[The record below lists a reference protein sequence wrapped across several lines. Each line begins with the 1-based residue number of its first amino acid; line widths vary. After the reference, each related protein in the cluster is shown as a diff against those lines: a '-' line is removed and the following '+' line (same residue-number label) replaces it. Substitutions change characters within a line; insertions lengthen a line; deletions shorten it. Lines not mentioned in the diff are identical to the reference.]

1 MMTKKTADRG
11 AEGRSADTAGAASV
25 PQLSE
30 AEVQRAIAL
39 DNQLCFALHSAAH
52 AFQRA
57 YKPHLERLRLTY
69 PQYLV
74 MLALWQ
80 QGSMSVKALGE
91 ALFLDSGTLSP
102 LLKRLEQ
109 AGHVIRKRDPG
120 DERQVNITLTPAGRA
135 LREEAFGILTSMLEK
150 TGCSVAEAGG
160 LRDQLQAL
168 RQQLDANRG
177 L

>member
-1 MMTKKTADRG
+1 MSKKTAHSNASDAPSPRG
-11 AEGRSADTAGAASV
+11 ADGDG
-25 PQLSE
+25 QL
-30 AEVQRAIAL
+30 IAL

-57 YKPHLERLRLTY
+57 YKPHLERLKLTY

-74 MLALWQ
+74 MLALWE
-80 QGSMSVKALGE
+80 QGAMSVKALGE

-120 DERQVNITLTPAGRA
+120 DERQVNITLTPEGLA
-135 LREEAFGILTSMLEK
+135 LRQEAFGILNAMLET
-150 TGCSVAEAGG
+150 TGCSIDEATDLREQLQG
-160 LRDQLQAL
+160 LR
-168 RQQLDANRG
+168 RQLDANRRVG
-177 L
+177 GDG